1 MQLTFFD
8 SKQSKIQIERSP
20 SSREEQIQAL
30 TIGPF
35 VNIFFNEMKRLAITF
50 HFQSASNESFNDDSI
65 TYIHSGLF
73 LHFNNGKTEKYKKR
87 ETKTLNFGCSWYNT
101 N

>member
-35 VNIFFNEMKRLAITF
+35 VNILFNEMKRLAITF

-65 TYIHSGLF
+65 SYIHSG
-73 LHFNNGKTEKYKKR
+73 
-87 ETKTLNFGCSWYNT
+87 
-101 N
+101 